1 MQSINTWNT
10 LFEGKYGDRG
20 LSIYYEEDI
29 IVSVVRPK
37 DSTTAIVQLYKA
49 FSVEGDIETFAETLP
64 SQCIVYQKHFDIG
77 EKNTYKFLI
86 LNTET
91 EAIDGQDLNNY
102 IEKKITQLNKTT
114 GSIISIVKSYDIK
127 LISLKM
133 LPTNVKNIFFSDP
146 FVVKALANQPISP
159 DLSVMSSIDKL
170 LLGKKNGVA
179 INTSLETL
187 NSVCVVNGTL
197 DERVFAIKLICEN
210 YLLSFRK
217 VVAFDSTGV
226 FRTISYPQQKEELL
240 SDFDMKVSPFGFS
253 SNNYEY
259 FKFKLP
265 LHAIPKGAFINEF
278 RFTGISQKIIDI
290 CYTSD
295 IKDIS
300 ELIDK
305 IIRLDITDEITDFE
319 KWRIIAKMNILNDKY
334 GSCFGDTDIS
344 QVFENPYKNIGAG
357 KIFQINTSD
366 PFYVYYVFYM
376 IKKISEETKEELLI
390 VLPEL
395 PAVVNNSFIGNE
407 LITLLQQN
415 PKLSYIIS
423 SEHLNDFLNKNI
435 TDVRIEMIYGNDAV
449 IRYPEKDPLRLLLR
463 PTLTSSNIDIKKE

>member
-1 MQSINTWNT
+1 MQSITTWST

-20 LSIYYEEDI
+20 LSIYYDEDI
-29 IVSVVRPK
+29 IISVVRPK
-37 DSTTAIVQLYKA
+37 DSTTAIVQLYKV

-91 EAIDGQDLNNY
+91 EAIDWQDINYY

-127 LISLKM
+127 LISLKL
-133 LPTNVKNIFFSDP
+133 LPENVMNIFFSDP
-146 FVVKALANQPISP
+146 FVVKALANQPISLEFSGMP
-159 DLSVMSSIDKL
+159 SIGKL
-170 LLGKKNGVA
+170 LLGKKNGIA
-179 INTSLETL
+179 INASLETL
-187 NSVCVVNGTL
+187 SSVCVVNGTI
-197 DERVFAIKLICEN
+197 DERMFAIKLICEN
-210 YLLSFRK
+210 YLLSSRK

-240 SDFDMKVSPFGFS
+240 SDFDMRVSPFGFPS
-253 SNNYEY
+253 SNYEY

-305 IIRLDITDEITDFE
+305 ITRLDITDEITDFE
-319 KWRIIAKMNILNDKY
+319 KWRIIAKLNILNDKY
-334 GSCFGDTDIS
+334 GSYFGDTDIS
-344 QVFENPYKNIGAG
+344 QVFENTYKNIGAG
-357 KIFQINTSD
+357 KIFQINISD

-395 PAVVNNSFIGNE
+395 SAVVNNSFVGKE

-423 SEHLNDFLNKNI
+423 SEYLNDFLSKNI
-435 TDVRIEMIYGNDAV
+435 ADVRIELIQCNDAV
-449 IRYPEKDPLRLLLR
+449 IKYPEKDPLRLLLR